1 MHNHPSG
8 DCTPSQEDI
17 DMTERMYKC
26 GKILG
31 IDVLDHIV
39 LDQDRF
45 FSFRDNGLVF
55 EKSVTSAHM
64 NKLRKEYEEEP
75 EM

>member
-8 DCTPSQEDI
+8 DCTPSRDDI
-17 DMTERMYKC
+17 DMTERIYMC

-31 IDVLDHIV
+31 IEVLDHII
-39 LDQDRF
+39 LGQDNF
-45 FSFRDNGLVF
+45 FSFRGSGLVF
-55 EKSVTSAHM
+55 GRSVTSDHIK
-64 NKLRKEYEEEP
+64 KLRKEYEEEP